1 MASQGSAWYVDFF
14 RSDYLNVYG
23 HMFTEE
29 RAEKESAFVA
39 SVLDLK
45 PGASVLDLCCGQGRH
60 SVNLAKRG
68 FKVTGLDLNPD
79 YVELAQ
85 QAARAR
91 NVAIETVAADM
102 RDIPFENK
110 FDAIVNMYSSFGY
123 LESEAEDLKVLESAV
138 KALKRGGSL
147 LLDMLNREWAI
158 DNYIPNDWHTGEDGT
173 LYVER
178 RDLDLAASRMHVHFI
193 VVDPNGG
200 RRESVGHNIR
210 LYTLT
215 EMTRLLDRVGLRLS
229 KVFGGFDSEPYAI
242 STRRMIIIAGKPAE
256 A

>member
-45 PGASVLDLCCGQGRH
+45 PGSSVLDLCCGQGRH

-102 RDIPFENK
+102 RKIPFENK

-158 DNYIPNDWHTGEDGT
+158 DNYIQNDWHTGEDGT

-178 RDLDLAASRMHVHFI
+178 RDLDLATSRMHVHFI

-215 EMTRLLDRVGLRLS
+215 EMTRLLDRVGLRLTE
-229 KVFGGFDSEPYAI
+229 VFGGFDNEPYAI
-242 STRRMIIIAGKPAE
+242 TTRRMIIIAEKPAE

>member
-39 SVLDLK
+39 RTLGLK

-60 SVNLAKRG
+60 SVQLAKRG
-68 FKVTGLDLNPD
+68 FKVTGLDLNAEYLD
-79 YVELAQ
+79 LASK
-85 QAARAR
+85 AAEAAK
-91 NVAIETVAADM
+91 VTIETVAGDM
-102 RDIPFENK
+102 REIPFENK

-138 KALKRGGSL
+138 KALKAGGQL

-158 DNYIPNDWHTGEDGT
+158 DNYIQNDWHTGADGT

-178 RDLDLAASRMHVHFI
+178 RDLDLATSRMHVHFI
-193 VVDPNGG
+193 VVDPKGG
-200 RRESVGHNIR
+200 RRESIGHIIR

-215 EMTRLLDRVGLRLS
+215 EMTRLLERVGMRVTA
-229 KVFGGFDSEPYAI
+229 VFGGFEGEDYGI
-242 STRRMIIIAGKPAE
+242 VTRRMILVAE
-256 A
+256 KRS